1 MRPILSLITA
11 IISAA
16 LFCGCDSLD
25 DDRIPPAAVNIS
37 FPTVAEWNIYGVA
50 SALDHRSFIPEKHLP
65 KGFYYTASTY
75 CGFGGV
81 LLVGDVMGNPM
92 AYDLACPVE
101 CRSGVRVAINGETNL
116 AECPQCHSTY
126 DVFSLMGHPTSG
138 EAAEKGYGL
147 RRYRV
152 SPGRGTVY
160 MQVNN

>member
-1 MRPILSLITA
+1 MRSILSLITA

-81 LLVGDVMGNPM
+81 LLVGDVMDNPM

-160 MQVNN
+160 MQVSN